1 MLRIPILTI
10 LFAIVWAVS
19 FMNGNPFKSTN
30 LNTFVVDSVD
40 ESEAQNFTLNAT
52 QKYNKESL
60 MEYRFTYTLG
70 NRRNG
75 KWQFSSSKVNAFS
88 FCEYTG
94 DHLESAQ
101 NFSKKWD
108 DPHDINVM
116 MQYPMK
122 GTIGLQI
129 SFVEILVEQV
139 MFSANKIGKF
149 YESKSVVDP
158 NFVFLEFG
166 LGYGTSS
173 FRWNRR
179 TTNFG

>member
-1 MLRIPILTI
+1 MPF
-10 LFAIVWAVS
+10 LFC
-19 FMNGNPFKSTN
+19 
-30 LNTFVVDSVD
+30 D
-40 ESEAQNFTLNAT
+40 
-52 QKYNKESL
+52 Y
-60 MEYRFTYTLG
+60 LG
-70 NRRNG
+70 DR
-75 KWQFSSSKVNAFS
+75 
-88 FCEYTG
+88 
-94 DHLESAQ
+94 LESAQ

-108 DPHDINVM
+108 EPHDINVM

-122 GTIGLQI
+122 GTIGLYI

-139 MFSANKIGKF
+139 MFSANKIDQF

-166 LGYGTSS
+166 LGYGTGS